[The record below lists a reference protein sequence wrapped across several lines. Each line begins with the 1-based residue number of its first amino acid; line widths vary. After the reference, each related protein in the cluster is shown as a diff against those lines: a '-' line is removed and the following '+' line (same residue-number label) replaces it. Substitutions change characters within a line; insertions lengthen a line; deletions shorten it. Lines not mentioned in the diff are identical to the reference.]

1 MTEAL
6 NYLFDVHT
14 KANAGQRAGI
24 TSVCS
29 AHPMVIEAALI
40 EAVETHSFA
49 CIEATCNQVNQDG
62 GYTGM
67 TPADFHDF
75 VISIAQKLDFPVDR
89 IVLGG
94 DHLGPNP
101 WRKMPATEAM
111 AKAIVMTR
119 QYAAAGFGKIHL
131 DASMSCAD
139 DPVPLPVPIVA
150 ERAAALAKAAEDGA
164 KAGGHPGP
172 AYIVGTE
179 VPVPGGASEE
189 LETVEVSHPQDAAD
203 TIEHHRIAFAERGLG
218 DAFKRVVGLVVQP
231 GVEFGHT
238 NVIAFVPEAAE
249 HLSAW
254 RQDFGSVVFEA
265 HSTDYQTADAM
276 AGLVD
281 GGFCILKV
289 GPGLTF
295 ALREAFYGLDQIAG
309 VLVPDYEAGSL
320 PRKMEQVMLAMPD
333 DWNAYYHG
341 AETSQYMQRHFSYS
355 DRIRYYWTHKA
366 ASLAVGGL
374 FASLEGMEL
383 PEPLIS
389 QYLSRQ
395 YADVVAGKVKPDAR
409 SLAIAAIRCAL
420 EPYSAACVR

>member
-1 MTEAL
+1 MTKAL
-6 NYLFDVHT
+6 NYLFDLHNQ
-14 KANAGQRAGI
+14 ANAGQPVGM

-40 EAVETHSFA
+40 EAMETNSFA

-67 TPADFHDF
+67 TPAAFHDF
-75 VISIAQKLDFPVDR
+75 VMSIAQKLGFPIDR

-101 WRKMPATEAM
+101 WRKLPVSEAM

-131 DASMSCAD
+131 DASMSCED

-150 ERAAALAKAAEDGA
+150 ERAAALARAAEDGA
-164 KAGGHPGP
+164 KSGGHPGP

-189 LETVEVSHPQDAAD
+189 LETVEVSRPNDAAD
-203 TIEHHRIAFAERGLG
+203 TIEHHRIAFAERGLD

-238 NVIAFVPEAAE
+238 NVIAFLPRAAE
-249 HLSAW
+249 QLSAW
-254 RQDFGSVVFEA
+254 RQGFGSVVFEA
-265 HSTDYQTADAM
+265 HSTDYQTGDALAD
-276 AGLVD
+276 LVD

-309 VLVPDYEAGSL
+309 VLVADYEAGSL
-320 PRKMEQVMLAMPD
+320 PRTMEQVMLATPD

-341 AETSQYMQRHFSYS
+341 AEISQHMQRHFSYS

-366 ASLAVGGL
+366 ANIAVDRL
-374 FASLEGMEL
+374 FASLEGLEL
-383 PEPLIS
+383 PEPMIS
-389 QYLSRQ
+389 QFLSRQ
-395 YADVVAGKVKPDAR
+395 YADVVAGNVKPDAR
-409 SLAIAAIRCAL
+409 SLAIAAIRSAL
-420 EPYSAACVR
+420 APYSAACG

>member
-1 MTEAL
+1 MTKAL
-6 NYLFDVHT
+6 DYLFDLHSQ
-14 KANAGQRAGI
+14 ANAGQRAGL

-40 EAVETHSFA
+40 EAMETNSFA

-67 TPADFHDF
+67 TPAAFHDF
-75 VISIAQKLDFPVDR
+75 VMSIAQKLGFPMDR

-101 WRKMPATEAM
+101 WRKMPVSEAM
-111 AKAIVMTR
+111 AKAIAMTR

-150 ERAAALAKAAEDGA
+150 ERAAALAKAAEEGA
-164 KAGGHPGP
+164 KSGGHPGP

-189 LETVEVSHPQDAAD
+189 LETVEVSRTHDAAD
-203 TIEHHRIAFAERGLG
+203 TIEHHRIAFAELGLDG
-218 DAFKRVVGLVVQP
+218 AFKRIVGLVVQP

-238 NVIAFVPEAAE
+238 NVIAFLPEAAE
-249 HLSAW
+249 PLSAW
-254 RQDFGSVVFEA
+254 RQGVGSVVFEA
-265 HSTDYQTADAM
+265 HSTDYQTGDALAD
-276 AGLVD
+276 LVD

-309 VLVPDYEAGSL
+309 VLAADYEAGSL
-320 PRKMEQVMLAMPD
+320 PRAMEQVMLAMPD

-341 AETSQYMQRHFSYS
+341 SETSQFMQRHFSYS

-366 ASLAVGGL
+366 ANLAVDRL
-374 FASLEGMEL
+374 FAGLEGMDL

-389 QYLSRQ
+389 QFLLRQ
-395 YADVVAGKVKPDAR
+395 YADVVAGRVKPDAR
-409 SLAIAAIRCAL
+409 SLAIAAIRSAL
-420 EPYSAACVR
+420 APYTAACG